1 MRTYGS
7 EYKCIFVGDASMSPY
22 EIVYPG
28 GANEH
33 YNEESGEVWLKRAR
47 DTWEKNLWINPLPE
61 KYWKHT
67 QSVQMIQHIFGDI
80 RMVPMTLKGI
90 ENGMQVLSK

>member
-1 MRTYGS
+1 
-7 EYKCIFVGDASMSPY
+7 MSPY

-61 KYWKHT
+61 EYWKHT
-67 QSVQMIQHIFGDI
+67 QSVQMIQHIFGDT

>member
-1 MRTYGS
+1 MLFRS
-7 EYKCIFVGDASMSPY
+7 
-22 EIVYPG
+22 PG

-33 YNEESGEVWLKRAR
+33 YNEESGEVWLKRAK

-61 KYWKHT
+61 EYWKHT
-67 QSVQMIQHIFGDI
+67 QSIQMIQHILGNA

-90 ENGMQVLSK
+90 ESGMQVLSK